1 MKCVGESASDAIQ
14 WLQSK
19 QDQWLLLFDNA
30 DDPKINFND
39 YFPHCSHGNIL
50 ITSRNPG
57 LCVYAGAHYSVTDME
72 EVDTIALL
80 LRSAAKDATNHN
92 KRNCGQYCKGQSVKA
107 LLIL

>member
-1 MKCVGESASDAIQ
+1 MKCVGESASDATQ

-19 QDQWLLLFDNA
+19 QDPWLLLFDNA

-92 KRNCGQYCKGQSVKA
+92 KEIAADIVKVSQSK
-107 LLIL
+107 LY